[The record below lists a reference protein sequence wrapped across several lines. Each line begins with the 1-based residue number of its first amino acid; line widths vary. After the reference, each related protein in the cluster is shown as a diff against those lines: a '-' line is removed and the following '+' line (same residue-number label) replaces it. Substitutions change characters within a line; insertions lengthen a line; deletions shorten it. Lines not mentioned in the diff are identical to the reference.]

1 MMEWNEIIVT
11 ILMISGGIT
20 LGSLVTM
27 FITWK
32 VMMSDRVMKKLVK
45 WTIKWGRKITKAFL
59 KDYQKLIE
67 E

>member
-32 VMMSDRVMKKLVK
+32 VLMSDRVMKKLVK
-45 WTIKWGRKITKAFL
+45 WTIKWGRKITKAFW

>member
-1 MMEWNEIIVT
+1 MEWNEIIVT

-32 VMMSDRVMKKLVK
+32 VLMSDRVMKKLVK
-45 WTIKWGRKITKAFL
+45 WTTKWGRKIAKAFW

>member
-1 MMEWNEIIVT
+1 MEWNEIIVT

-32 VMMSDRVMKKLVK
+32 VLMSDRVMKKLVK
-45 WTIKWGRKITKAFL
+45 WTTKWGRKIVKAFW